1 MPASGQELATLDFA
15 NLIGGPLKAIV
26 DAQAKSAIATV
37 NFIKEAAF
45 VDEIDPT
52 TKKPTGNTKAR
63 MVSFTYDRLSETE
76 VDDATKQPKH
86 ETYSLSVPFL
96 TMLPMP
102 YISVKRATI
111 DFNAKITSTQSQEMK
126 ENFSTDTT
134 IDSKAGWWFVTA
146 KMNTKVS
153 YQKTNA
159 NSNKEERTFDLRIH
173 VEAQNEE
180 LPAGTERL
188 LSLLE
193 QSIHETKKP
202 AAPGGGGTG
211 GQ

>member
-1 MPASGQELATLDFA
+1 MPVSGQELATLDFA

-45 VDEIDPT
+45 VDEKDT
-52 TKKPTGNTKAR
+52 TGKVVGSKAR

-76 VDDATKQPKH
+76 VDANKQPKH

-159 NSNKEERTFDLRIH
+159 NSNKEERTFDLHVH

-180 LPAGTERL
+180 MPAGTERL

-202 AAPGGGGTG
+202 VTTGGGGTDG
-211 GQ
+211 

>member
-1 MPASGQELATLDFA
+1 MPVSGQELATLDFA

-45 VDEIDPT
+45 VEDKDASGKVI
-52 TKKPTGNTKAR
+52 GSKAR

-76 VDDATKQPKH
+76 VDLTTKQPKH

-111 DFNAKITSTQSQEMK
+111 DFNAKITSTQSQEMNDK
-126 ENFSTDTT
+126 FENETT
-134 IDSKAGWWFVTA
+134 VDAKTGWWFATA

-159 NSNKEERTFDLRIH
+159 NSNKEERTFDMHIH

-202 AAPGGGGTG
+202 ATTGGGGTG
-211 GQ
+211 G

>member
-1 MPASGQELATLDFA
+1 MPVSGQELATLDFA

-37 NFIKEAAF
+37 NFIKDAAF
-45 VDEIDPT
+45 EDVKEGG
-52 TKKPTGNTKAR
+52 KVVGSKAR
-63 MVSFTYDRLSETE
+63 MVSFTYDRLSDTDF
-76 VDDATKQPKH
+76 DDKGKPKH

-111 DFNAKITSTQSQEMK
+111 DFNAKITSIQTQQMNDSLTTET
-126 ENFSTDTT
+126 STEG
-134 IDSKAGWWFVTA
+134 KAGWWFWSA
-146 KMNTKVS
+146 KINSKVS

-159 NSNKEERTFDLRIH
+159 NSNKEERTFDLHIH

-180 LPAGTERL
+180 MPAGTERL
-188 LSLLE
+188 LSILE
-193 QSIHETKKP
+193 QSINETKKP
-202 AAPGGGGTG
+202 AATPTPPPAS
-211 GQ
+211 

>member
-1 MPASGQELATLDFA
+1 MPVSGQELATLDFA

-26 DAQAKSAIATV
+26 DAQAKPAIATV
-37 NFIKEAAF
+37 SFIKEAAF
-45 VDEIDPT
+45 VDEKDASGKVI
-52 TKKPTGNTKAR
+52 GSKAR

-76 VDDATKQPKH
+76 IDDTTKQPKQ
-86 ETYSLSVPFL
+86 ETYSLTVPFL

-111 DFNAKITSTQSQEMK
+111 DFNAKITSIQSQEMNDK
-126 ENFSTDTT
+126 FENETNLEAKS
-134 IDSKAGWWFVTA
+134 GWWFVTA
-146 KMNTKVS
+146 KLNSKVA

-159 NSNKEERTFDLRIH
+159 NSNKEERTFDMHIH

-188 LSLLE
+188 LSILE
-193 QSIHETKKP
+193 QSINEKK
-202 AAPGGGGTG
+202 APKPTT
-211 GQ
+211 